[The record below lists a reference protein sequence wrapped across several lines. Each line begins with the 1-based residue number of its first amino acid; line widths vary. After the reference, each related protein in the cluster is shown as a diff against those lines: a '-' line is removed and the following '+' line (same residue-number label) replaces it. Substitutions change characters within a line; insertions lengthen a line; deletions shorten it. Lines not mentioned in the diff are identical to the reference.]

1 MITISHTNG
10 IIAEVDLNKIPK
22 EFVARHSNGVEWI
35 YFETQ
40 EEYNIFKEGD
50 FNLDDFKVSVCGLID
65 ERTTNNIFKG
75 FVFDGY
81 IFSMSI
87 SAQINLSNIFNIP
100 DGLFPLPYS
109 TKDDKLYSLT
119 LANRQNFYLTALGF
133 KNTVI
138 QAGAALKQQTLV
150 CTTLGQVQDILNT
163 L

>member
-40 EEYNIFKEGD
+40 EEYNIFIEGD
-50 FNLDDFKVSVCGLID
+50 FNLNDFKIYVCGLID
-65 ERTTNNIFKG
+65 ESTTSNIFKG
-75 FVFDGY
+75 FTFDGHT
-81 IFSMSI
+81 FSMSI

-133 KNTVI
+133 KNTTI
-138 QAGAALKQQTLV
+138 QAGTSLKQQVLDCPTLE
-150 CTTLGQVQDILNT
+150 QVQNILNT